1 MDTAVIVVSS
11 VTYAIRSR
19 ELLAA
24 HGIPAY
30 VERVART
37 PATGCGYGVFV
48 PRGIDK
54 AEMVLR
60 NHGIRVMGR
69 AAHGKN
75 GAV

>member
-11 VTYAIRSR
+11 VTYAMRSR

-48 PRGIDK
+48 PKGIDR
-54 AEMVLR
+54 AEAILR
-60 NHGIRVMGR
+60 SHGVRVMGR
-69 AAHGKN
+69 AAHRKSG
-75 GAV
+75 VT